1 MTVNTNISS
10 YQNLNTTTVATTS
23 KEDISK
29 TNPQLDEKKETSSTS
44 KKEGVSQKLDVCDF
58 SSKSKRS
65 SPVTTSVSSS
75 SSTET
80 KHVNQNHEKMKNMIR
95 MMKALFGDSQA
106 FDDIMDLMDE
116 QEKKLEEN
124 TTKQPQF
131 NKDGIRIY
139 DPANPVP
146 GLSIHDGIL
155 GLTFPK
161 HNNWQKIIDLP
172 DASNINARMEQAVK
186 VDFINWAKKI
196 ETPESAATL
205 TQKDY
210 VFALA
215 KKGGETCFSAFWTL
229 DRYRDGYIDALSEC
243 LYSHY
248 PNFKQ
253 GDYFD
258 PSIFDELKG
267 RFGEFCAEP
276 LIPVRR

>member
-1 MTVNTNISS
+1 MTVNTNITS
-10 YQNLNTTTVATTS
+10 YPNSTTTTKDMV
-23 KEDISK
+23 SK
-29 TNPQLDEKKETSSTS
+29 TNSQLDEKRETCITS
-44 KKEGVSQKLDVCDF
+44 KKEGVSQKFDVCDF
-58 SSKSKRS
+58 SSKSKPS
-65 SPVTTSVSSS
+65 SPVTTSVS
-75 SSTET
+75 TET
-80 KHVNQNHEKMKNMIR
+80 KHVDPNYEKMKNMIR
-95 MMKALFGDSQA
+95 MMKALFGDSQS
-106 FDDIMDLMDE
+106 FDDIMNLMDE
-116 QEKKLEEN
+116 HEKKIEEN

-146 GLSIHDGIL
+146 GLSIYDGIL
-155 GLTFPK
+155 GLTLPK

-172 DASNINARMEQAVK
+172 NFDSIKDRMEQAVK
-186 VDFINWAKKI
+186 DDFIKWTKKI
-196 ETPESAATL
+196 PVPESATTNL
-205 TQKDY
+205 QKDY

-215 KKGGETCFSAFWTL
+215 RKGGETCFSASWTL
-229 DRYRDGYIDALSEC
+229 ERLQDGYTDALSEC

-253 GDYFD
+253 GDYYD

>member
-1 MTVNTNISS
+1 MTVNTNITS
-10 YQNLNTTTVATTS
+10 YQNLNTTTAKDTV
-23 KEDISK
+23 SK
-29 TNPQLDEKKETSSTS
+29 TNSQLDEKKETSTTS
-44 KKEGVSQKLDVCDF
+44 KKEGVSQKFDVCDF
-58 SSKSKRS
+58 SSKSKPS
-65 SPVTTSVSSS
+65 SPVTTSVSA
-75 SSTET
+75 ET
-80 KHVNQNHEKMKNMIR
+80 KHVDPNYEKMKNMIR
-95 MMKALFGDSQA
+95 MMKALFGDSQS
-106 FDDIMDLMDE
+106 FDDIIDLMDK
-116 QEKKLEEN
+116 QQKKIEEN

-161 HNNWQKIIDLP
+161 HNNWQKIIALP
-172 DASNINARMEQAVK
+172 DAAHINARMEQAVK

-215 KKGGETCFSAFWTL
+215 RKGGETCFSAFWTL